1 MINSFN
7 NSYNN
12 DSYHNGVDWLTI
24 LLYALLVIF
33 GWLNLYAAN
42 FNPETKV
49 FFSVDAEYFKQLMW
63 VVLTMVLAGVVMMA
77 DSKMLVEFSPILY
90 IVSLV
95 ILALT
100 LVIGKEV
107 NGAKAWLGFGPVQ
120 FQPVELAKI
129 STALL
134 VSRVMSRY
142 GFKFTFNS
150 YVKLF
155 SLLLFPIV
163 FVLLQN
169 DTGSALI
176 FMVLIL
182 PMFREGLTGHILCL
196 GFVCIVGAVATL
208 LLESWIVM
216 ASCLFLALLSAA
228 TYLYHLA
235 HTKPM
240 ARSVIVTLIPMGLTV
255 LTLYLLNKPIRLDL
269 VIAVGA
275 SCLSVYLIFL
285 AISKRIKY
293 LTSILMYL
301 WMGICI
307 SFATGYIFNNI
318 LIEHQRTRIN
328 VLFGLEEDLLGAGY
342 NLNQSLIAIGSG
354 GLVGKGFLEGTQT
367 KLNFVPKQSTDFI
380 FCTVGEEWGFLGCAF
395 LIALYIAFFLRLIHL
410 AEKQHSVFS
419 RVYGYCI
426 VCIFFFHFAVNI
438 CMTIGLMPVIGI
450 PLPFFSYG
458 GSSFLGFSLM
468 LFLFLRLD
476 KDRQELI
483 R

>member
-1 MINSFN
+1 MD
-7 NSYNN
+7 NSYNIQN
-12 DSYHNGVDWLTI
+12 RGLYNQGVDWVTV

-33 GWLNLYAAN
+33 GWSNLYAAN

-49 FFSVDAEYFKQLMW
+49 FFSADAEYFKQLVW
-63 VVLTMVLAGVVMMA
+63 VVITIGLAGVIMMA
-77 DSKMLVEFSPILY
+77 DSKMFVEFAPILY

-129 STALL
+129 SSALL
-134 VSRVMSRY
+134 VARVMSRY
-142 GFKFTFNS
+142 GFKFTMRS
-150 YVKLF
+150 YVQLF
-155 SLLLFPIV
+155 TILLIPIL

-196 GFVCIVGAVATL
+196 GAISIVCAIATL
-208 LLESWIVM
+208 LSDVWIVM
-216 ASCLFLALLSAA
+216 SVVYTLAILAGCVYLNHIQNKKAVFVTLLIATLVPGLAALAL
-228 TYLYHLA
+228 YLMGKEIEYELLILA
-235 HTKPM
+235 G
-240 ARSVIVTLIPMGLTV
+240 AVCVSIYFLIV
-255 LTLYLLNKPIRLDL
+255 
-269 VIAVGA
+269 
-275 SCLSVYLIFL
+275 
-285 AISKRIKY
+285 AISKRVKY
-293 LTSILMYL
+293 LLPILMYMWTGL
-301 WMGICI
+301 IV
-307 SFATGYIFNNI
+307 SFGTDYAFENI

-328 VLFGLEEDLLGAGY
+328 VLFGKEEDPLGAGY
-342 NLNQSLIAIGSG
+342 NVHQSLIAIGSG
-354 GLVGKGFLEGTQT
+354 GLTGKGFLEGTQT
-367 KLNFVPKQSTDFI
+367 KLDFVPKQSTDFI
-380 FCTVGEEWGFLGCAF
+380 FCTVGEEWGFLGCTF
-395 LIALYIAFFLRLIHL
+395 LIGIYLAFFLRLIQL

-419 RVYGYCI
+419 RVYGYSI

>member
-1 MINSFN
+1 MINNYS
-7 NSYNN
+7 SYNN
-12 DSYHNGVDWLTI
+12 SSYQNGVDWLTI
-24 LLYALLVIF
+24 LLYAILVIF

-42 FNPETKV
+42 FNPEVKV
-49 FFSVDAEYFKQLMW
+49 FFSVDAEYFKQLIW
-63 VVLTMVLAGVVMMA
+63 VIITMALAGVVMMA
-77 DSKMLVEFSPILY
+77 DSKMLVEFAPILY
-90 IVSLV
+90 VVSLL
-95 ILALT
+95 ILGVT

-142 GFKFTFNS
+142 GFRFSFNN

-155 SLLLFPIV
+155 SLLLIPIAL
-163 FVLLQN
+163 VLLQN

-176 FMVLIL
+176 FLVLIL

-196 GFVCIVGAVATL
+196 GFVCIVGAIATL
-208 LLESWIVM
+208 LLDSWIVM
-216 ASCLFLALLSAA
+216 ASCLTTALLVVSV
-228 TYLYHLA
+228 YLYHLA
-235 HTKPM
+235 QNK
-240 ARSVIVTLIPMGLTV
+240 VLIRAAIITV
-255 LTLYLLNKPIRLDL
+255 VASAATASALYLLHKPIRYDIIIL
-269 VIAVGA
+269 VGAVGF
-275 SCLSVYLIFL
+275 SVYLL
-285 AISKRIKY
+285 AVAISKRIKY

-301 WMGICI
+301 WMGLCI

-328 VLFGLEEDLLGAGY
+328 VLFGIEEDPQGAGW
-342 NLNQSLIAIGSG
+342 NLKQSLIAIGSG
-354 GLVGKGFLEGTQT
+354 GVTGKGFLEGTQT

-380 FCTVGEEWGFLGCAF
+380 FCTVGEEWGFIGCAF
-395 LIALYIAFFLRLIHL
+395 LIILYIIFFIRLIHL